1 MDKKLNPLDWE
12 IDLLWDTVSDIIR
25 KLNPLTWRLE
35 LVYSADSYIQKINPF
50 IWDFDM
56 VWGTGAS
63 YIIKE
68 VTWSWYINLTNAVAN
83 HLMELKA
90 YGWTEQKNDISCTQ
104 WPCPTGFHIPSKD
117 EWVALVDT
125 MLELWIETE
134 YWDCMKTYMK
144 MPFAGYRD
152 RSSADVSTQDDYAN
166 YWSSTAYNA
175 GSAYCLFWLSSWLD
189 TESTSNRSFGQS
201 IRAFKDTPVVPN
213 SSWTTLYSW
222 TWSAWVFHNTTEW
235 LISISSDWTNWTTI
249 MDKNLWATVVYNDE
263 DTLSEANCWKYYQW
277 WNNYGFAW
285 TWSVTTSSTQV
296 DASSY
301 WPWNYYS
308 SSTFI
313 TRSSSPYD
321 WSSVQNDNLRWWVSA
336 ATDPTPT
343 TPVDIVCNNWAIKY
357 SLNELDPTEI
367 EIWYYRVQATGVLT
381 ESPYNFVTGYM
392 PVEPNQS
399 YVFFGRR
406 KNDNRLS
413 SYNRI
418 HWFDA
423 DKEFIST
430 NSYTKDKIGTGT
442 APANA
447 YFAQC
452 SCNES
457 WATSIETTQEIV
469 DGYNWVFEMATA
481 EVPYT
486 PYVEW
491 WIYIDWTTETI
502 EDELWNTA
510 TAEMLLKVW
519 DYTDEQ
525 GILSGDITR
534 KVGIMVLDWTENWQ
548 LATSTDL
555 VQFYTSSTQ
564 GVIAN
569 NVSLYSTIAPYGC
582 TVATRA
588 QYDFGCYS
596 WNSWNLCFQMK
607 GSATLTTSSAWTQFL
622 TDQYNAWTPVIV
634 VYPLATPTTETVTE
648 QTMNIQAWN
657 NTIEITQASIDNLWL
672 YAKYKATA

>member
-56 VWGTGAS
+56 VWGAGAS

-68 VTWSWYINLTNAVAN
+68 ATWSWYINLTNAVAN

-90 YGWTEQKNDISCTQ
+90 YGWTEQRNDISCAQ

-166 YWSSTAYNA
+166 YWSSTAYDTN
-175 GSAYCLFWLSSWLD
+175 SAYCLFWLSSWLD
-189 TESTSNRSFGQS
+189 IESTSNRSFGQS

-285 TWSVTTSSTQV
+285 TWNVTTSSTQV

-321 WSSVQNDNLRWWVSA
+321 WSSVQNDNLRWWVSVA

-343 TPVDIVCNNWAIKY
+343 VPMNIVCNNWALKFSKNMANVNTQTIQLWYYISSSWVVTADANNRIYKDYIPVQPNTTYTLTLSSSVYYVTISEY
-357 SLNELDPTEI
+357 STAEDSGFVRRNAGSSGSNTQLTITTGATTNYVRFWTNIDRTEI
-367 EIWYYRVQATGVLT
+367 TLEEVLAINWMLNQGNAMPYAPYSPTG
-381 ESPYNFVTGYM
+381 
-392 PVEPNQS
+392 
-399 YVFFGRR
+399 
-406 KNDNRLS
+406 
-413 SYNRI
+413 
-418 HWFDA
+418 
-423 DKEFIST
+423 
-430 NSYTKDKIGTGT
+430 
-442 APANA
+442 
-447 YFAQC
+447 
-452 SCNES
+452 
-457 WATSIETTQEIV
+457 
-469 DGYNWVFEMATA
+469 
-481 EVPYT
+481 
-486 PYVEW
+486 
-491 WIYIDWTTETI
+491 IYIDWTTETI

-510 TAEMLLKVW
+510 TAEMLLKIW
-519 DYTDEQ
+519 DYADEQ
-525 GILSGDITR
+525 EILSWDITR

-564 GVIAN
+564 GIIAN

-648 QTMNIQAWN
+648 QTMSIQAWN